1 MYIYVP
7 MRRRWVYICSRG
19 EKVGLYMFQGE
30 GGFINVPGKRRY
42 VYICSREEKVGLYLF
57 RGEKVGLYM
66 FQGGEGRFK
75 YVPGRRR

>member
-1 MYIYVP
+1 
-7 MRRRWVYICSRG
+7 
-19 EKVGLYMFQGE
+19 MFQGE
-30 GGFINVPGKRRY
+30 GGFIYVPGKRRY